1 MNHDRLNKAAA
12 EIAEWNAKIW
22 KLREDIG
29 KAEAALAESQH
40 RRQEHVLE
48 AALGDHDAKS
58 RLADVLNA
66 DRDAERH
73 LADLQLALP
82 AALERLRAA
91 ENDHRVAESEF
102 RKAEVNRLARLRCL
116 AAAEIDQAFGDFSK
130 AWAEYSAL
138 GLQLFNVAADDHA
151 GNIHSFSETCDGM
164 LRLAAALP
172 HEPFYS
178 LRWRHSCAQIGG
190 GAPLAVSE
198 AAFWRLPPAEAD
210 KAA

>member
-1 MNHDRLNKAAA
+1 MNAQLESAAA
-12 EIAEWNAKIW
+12 AIADWNARIW

-73 LADLQLALP
+73 FADLQLALP
-82 AALERLRAA
+82 AAMERLRSA

-116 AAAEIDQAFGDFSK
+116 AAAEIDQAFADFSK

-151 GNIHSFSETCDGM
+151 GNIHSFTESVDGM

-172 HEPFYS
+172 HQPFFD
-178 LRWRHSCAQIGG
+178 LRHRHSFAQIGG

-198 AAFWRLPPAEAD
+198 AAFWRLPAAAAV

>member
-1 MNHDRLNKAAA
+1 L
-12 EIAEWNAKIW
+12 
-22 KLREDIG
+22 G
-29 KAEAALAESQH
+29 K
-40 RRQEHVLE
+40 
-48 AALGDHDAKS
+48 
-58 RLADVLNA
+58 
-66 DRDAERH
+66 
-73 LADLQLALP
+73 
-82 AALERLRAA
+82 
-91 ENDHRVAESEF
+91 
-102 RKAEVNRLARLRCL
+102 
-116 AAAEIDQAFGDFSK
+116 
-130 AWAEYSAL
+130 
-138 GLQLFNVAADDHA
+138 QLFNAAADDHA